1 MKTMLLSRFAGFG
14 HLLVASSLSLGGLAG
29 CLDEGSE
36 DPGAS
41 ESPLPDGRGV
51 VAELLVRLRPSVGQI
66 EVVPA
71 ANADRTG
78 PGLSPQ
84 SQTDLPIIQNDI
96 PGDGPESSV
105 ELVTNSVAVD
115 AGCPV
120 PFTSQSFCGNVTLRH
135 FFASQGFNN
144 VYLQVTE
151 IVDTLGQPL
160 AGHSGLNSD
169 PGALGLDNS
178 LGLWRYTAAGFAP
191 ASGILGKA
199 AGGSTANEGTRDWV
213 FANPDNADTVIRLRV
228 VASSTYESYT
238 RSTST
243 TTAFIDACAQPGA
256 TRSVLTSPISQPLP
270 FPFTLFGGGNATS
283 FGTTST
289 KVNYNFKGVLT
300 LESANPPGGNNL
312 SLPTTGSGAPRPA
325 IFAFWDDLAYNSNGA
340 VCSATTGTLP
350 GRIFVIT
357 WSDMKFATDAANT
370 TSLTFSAYLYEGSDK
385 VEIVYKKMTS
395 SKVPARANGNSATVG
410 LQDATGTVATAG
422 SGNGATNTAANGTT
436 FRSYVFTPNF

>member
-14 HLLVASSLSLGGLAG
+14 HLLVAIALSLGALAG
-29 CLDEGSE
+29 CSDAAS
-36 DPGAS
+36 DAPGAS
-41 ESPLPDGRGV
+41 ESPLPAGRGV
-51 VAELLVRLRPSVGQI
+51 VAELQVHLRPSAGRI
-66 EVVPA
+66 EVVGA
-71 ANADRTG
+71 TRADRTG

-84 SQTDLPIIQNDI
+84 SQTELPILQNDI
-96 PGDGPESSV
+96 PGEGPPSTV
-105 ELVTNSVAVD
+105 ELVTNSVDVD
-115 AGCPV
+115 AGCPA

-135 FFASQGFNN
+135 FFATQGFNN

-169 PGALGLDNS
+169 PSALGLDNS

-199 AGGSTANEGTRDWV
+199 TTGSAANEGTRDWV
-213 FANPDNADTVIRLRV
+213 FANPDNADTEIRLRV
-228 VASSTYESYT
+228 IASSTYESYT
-238 RSTST
+238 KSTST

-256 TRSVLTSPISQPLP
+256 ARSVLTSPISQPLP
-270 FPFTLFGGGNATS
+270 FPFTLFGGGDATS

-300 LESANPPGGNNL
+300 LESAGLPGGTNM
-312 SLPTTGSGAPRPA
+312 SLPTTNPGAPRPA
-325 IFAFWDDLAYNSNGA
+325 IFAFWDDLAYNGNGA
-340 VCSATTGTLP
+340 VCSASTGTAP
-350 GRIFVIT
+350 GRIFVVT
-357 WSDMKFATDAANT
+357 WNDMKFATDAANT
-370 TSLTFSAYLYEGSDK
+370 TSLTFSAYLFEGSDK

-395 SKVPARANGNSATVG
+395 SKVQARASGNSATVG
-410 LQDATGTVATAG
+410 LQDATGSVATAG